1 MLRKFPEFRKKVLYL
16 HLLKGIKNTPH
27 LCGSGVHSRIKN
39 KLNYMN
45 YIYYLGS
52 VAYCHVSV
60 GFWVS
65 KTIRRLC
72 RLFGRSFQAAKSEK

>member
-1 MLRKFPEFRKKVLYL
+1 MLKIWRSREKVLYS
-16 HLLKGIKNTPH
+16 HLLEGIKNTPR

-39 KLNYMN
+39 KLKYTN

-52 VAYCHVSV
+52 VAYHVSV
-60 GFWVS
+60 GFLAN

-72 RLFGRSFQAAKSEK
+72 RLFGRSFQAAKSEN